1 METIPPPHS
10 VLLLLL
16 LLAPTKMIFGK
27 LFVQEMRGKE

>member
-10 VLLLLL
+10 VLLLL